1 EGAAVACKGD
11 RADHGGVLDEGD
23 AGWFL
28 ASGSHN
34 SDCPELLI
42 QTNKFLNFAAPRFPD
57 YRPDV
62 SLMKSVHAHPESA
75 PSLELTG
82 VIALMPTAGAHTIKS
97 ATLTVA
103 YWPDKNI
110 SSTRLGSRVQAENV

>member
-1 EGAAVACKGD
+1 MLSM
-11 RADHGGVLDEGD
+11 H
-23 AGWFL
+23 
-28 ASGSHN
+28 
-34 SDCPELLI
+34 
-42 QTNKFLNFAAPRFPD
+42 T
-57 YRPDV
+57 
-62 SLMKSVHAHPESA
+62 HPEYA

-110 SSTRLGSRVQAENV
+110 SSARLESRVQAENA